1 MKKNPIEAV
10 LGVGVL
16 VFAVLFL
23 FFAAGHVNVRPVNGY
38 KLKASFT
45 KIGGLEMGADVRI
58 NGIKVGSV
66 TKIEL
71 EPDTY
76 MAMVEMTIKNNI
88 RLPKDTKASV
98 ADSGIMGDKYIRLE
112 PGKDAQKLKA
122 DSYLVKTTPY
132 KSLEDN
138 VREFIFLSTK
148 DDAKN
153 EDDAQ

>member
-16 VFAVLFL
+16 VFASLFL
-23 FFAAGHVNVRPVNGY
+23 FFAAGHVNVRPVDGY
-38 KLKASFT
+38 KLEASFT

-66 TKIEL
+66 TKIDLDPE
-71 EPDTY
+71 TY
-76 MAMVEMTIKNNI
+76 MAMLELTIKDSI
-88 RLPKDTKASV
+88 HLPKDTKAAV
-98 ADSGIMGDKYIRLE
+98 VDSGIMGDKYIRLE
-112 PGKDAQKLKA
+112 PGKDAQKLKPY
-122 DSYLVKTTPY
+122 DYLKNTVPY

-148 DDAKN
+148 DDVK
-153 EDDAQ
+153 